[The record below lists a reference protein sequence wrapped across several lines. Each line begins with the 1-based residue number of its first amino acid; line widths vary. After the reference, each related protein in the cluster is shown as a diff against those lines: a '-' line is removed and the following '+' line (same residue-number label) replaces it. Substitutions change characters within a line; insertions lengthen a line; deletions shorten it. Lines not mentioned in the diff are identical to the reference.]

1 MAGGNIHFDADGVLL
16 GEIDWEATSNG
27 TAANS
32 STVKAII
39 YARRTD
45 NYETTGRSWGGYVK
59 IEWNNGITSGSA
71 TEPIEFDYSLTVDG
85 DWTEMAVLSGV
96 TVPHRNDGTMSVKIS
111 GEVSGPSGTTLAGR
125 TSTSKESEENVNL
138 DTIPRYTSITSFTV
152 AKRNETSVTYS
163 FTTADICDYAYYST
177 NDGSSWTGVDITDGK
192 SASFNVTGLSPNTTY
207 NFKLKVRRKDS
218 GLETISSRVQQ
229 TTYKAPT
236 QSLSSKTETSITMNW
251 NIDSTADYIW
261 YSKDN
266 GNNWTAVGSVNATSG
281 SYTISGL
288 TANTAYNIKTR
299 VRRKASQTTYDTAAS
314 SQTTYNYPYVSAVGS
329 NPLTIG
335 NSQTLTLYNPLSRSV
350 TVRMYQNSASGTQ
363 LYSGTT
369 NSTSITFTPTAST
382 LYASIPNSTSGN
394 CVYSVIYGSS
404 TKTTGTNTYKIIGNE
419 TPTFSNFTYADTN
432 STTTALTGNNQI
444 IVNGY
449 SNVTATI
456 STANK
461 AVAKNSATMNNYT
474 LSIGSQSAQA
484 NYSESSDVSMSLT
497 KVNSG
502 VIKVTANDSRGLGTP
517 VTKNATIKNYV
528 KPATTNLTATRSNN
542 GVGET
547 VTLSFA
553 GTWWNDSFGSVAN
566 SIQNIAYYFK
576 KSTASAWTTGT
587 TTITFSTSGNNFS
600 GSLAVAGDTSSQ
612 GFAAAD
618 SYYIKIVVTD
628 RLDHSVEFQT
638 TIGSGTPAIAIYK
651 DNVAIG
657 QQYDTNGGGKL
668 QVNGDIKAKFYTPLF
683 YNLDLSS
690 LSTSNFY
697 PITFPKGEADIPLD
711 CEIHSPNVSGSSAYN
726 QNVIHFRIITN
737 GWNDT
742 PPLFNIF
749 EYGVFAT
756 NEITIGCIGRSTERI
771 GTEKE
776 GECIWLRGGLN
787 YRFVSN
793 FKPVLHTSNY
803 SPDTNVTYSVGT
815 NYYGGT
821 NTSVSILFTPNS
833 TLTGNGGYFS
843 GKAKSSDTASTATKA
858 TQDSDGNQIN
868 STYVKKTGLVS
879 SNVTATVANTTTDSG
894 WSMIDSAY
902 TGNNGFILR
911 SIRFNQNAPN
921 WGVGNF
927 GSGICFGGADTKGL
941 LSVKYDTPS
950 IKLAGGNGKPIK
962 WWIGLTGTSGR
973 TYDLNVAARVNLY
986 NNTTGSNGTITL
998 SESAANFSYIEVFY
1012 SKYEGNLSYS
1022 VHGSM
1027 KIYAPN
1033 GKRGVNSFFF
1043 QYTQNNQSQLI
1054 NRTIYFNGTSLTQSY
1069 GGVINFVNS
1078 SLAAQAQDNKE
1089 IYINRVDGYR

>member
-1 MAGGNIHFDADGVLL
+1 MASGVIDLGVDGKLTGRIVWSSSSQGPAANASTVTATIQAARTDAYGPTTGTFSGALEVYNSGEEGFDAYESVND
-16 GEIDWEATSNG
+16 DW
-27 TAANS
+27 
-32 STVKAII
+32 V
-39 YARRTD
+39 D
-45 NYETTGRSWGGYVK
+45 L
-59 IEWNNGITSGSA
+59 
-71 TEPIEFDYSLTVDG
+71 YSMTK
-85 DWTEMAVLSGV
+85 
-96 TVPHRNDGTMSVKIS
+96 TVPHNSDGTGSCYIY
-111 GEVSGPSGTTLAGR
+111 GIIYGPSGTSMGGRVVEGDATVTLDR
-125 TSTSKESEENVNL
+125 
-138 DTIPRYTSITSFTV
+138 IPRYTSITSFTV
-152 AKRNETSVTYS
+152 SKRNETSVTYNFS
-163 FTTADICDYAYYST
+163 TADICDYAEYST
-177 NDGSSWTGVDITDGK
+177 NNGSSWTGVDIADGK
-192 SASFNVTGLSPNTTY
+192 SGSFNVTGLSPNTTY
-207 NFKLKVRRKDS
+207 NFKLRVRRKDS
-218 GLETISSRVQQ
+218 QLKTESSTVQQ
-229 TTYKAPT
+229 TTYKVPT
-236 QSLSSKTETSITMNW
+236 QSLSSKTETSITMAW
-251 NIDSTADYIW
+251 SIDSTADYIW

-266 GNNWTAVGSVNATSG
+266 GSNWTAVGSVNATSG

-299 VRRKASQTTYDTAAS
+299 VRRKAPQTTYDTAAS

-329 NPLTIG
+329 NPLVIG

-369 NSTSITFTPTAST
+369 SGTSITFTPTAST
-382 LYASIPNSTSGN
+382 LYASIPNSTDSN

-404 TKTTGTNTYKIIGNE
+404 TKTTSTYKYQIVGNE

-502 VIKVTANDSRGLGTP
+502 AIKVTANDSRGLGTP

-576 KSTASAWTTGT
+576 KSTASAWTTGS

-600 GSLAVAGDTSSQ
+600 GSLAIAGDTSSQ

-638 TIGSGTPAIAIYK
+638 TIGSGTPALAIYK

-657 QQYDTNGGGKL
+657 QQYDTNAGGKL
-668 QVNGDIKAKFYTPLF
+668 QVNGDIKAKFYTPSF
-683 YNLDLSS
+683 YTLDLSS

-697 PITFPKGEADIPLD
+697 PVTFPKDERNIPVD
-711 CEIHSPNVSGSSAYN
+711 CEIHSPNVSGSDPYN
-726 QNVIHFRIITN
+726 QNVIHFRLLTE

-742 PPLFNIF
+742 PQLFNIY
-749 EYGVFAT
+749 EYGVFQT
-756 NEITIGCIGRSTERI
+756 NEITIGCIGRSTERM
-771 GTEKE
+771 GSKLE
-776 GECIWLRGGLN
+776 GECVWLRGGLV
-787 YRFVSN
+787 YRFLSN
-793 FKPVLHTSNY
+793 IKPVLHTSNY
-803 SPDTNVTYSVGT
+803 SPDTNITYSVGT

-833 TLTGNGGYFS
+833 TLTGNGGYFT
-843 GKAKSSDTASTATKA
+843 GKANTANTATKA

-879 SNVTATVANTTTDSG
+879 NTLTATVANTTTDSG

-911 SIRFNQNAPN
+911 SVRFNGSSPA
-921 WGVGNF
+921 WGVGNY

-986 NNTTGSNGTITL
+986 NNTDGTNGTVTL
-998 SESAANFSYIEVFY
+998 SETSANFSYIDIYFRSNDGTNYVSSTRIY
-1012 SKYEGNLSYS
+1012 S
-1022 VHGSM
+1022 
-1027 KIYAPN
+1027 PN
-1033 GKRGVNSFFF
+1033 GK
-1043 QYTQNNQSQLI
+1043 YTYLNFTFNGG
-1054 NRTIYFNGTSLTQSY
+1054 NDTTIYHKFARAYVNGTSITLDRAKQHSY
-1069 GGVINFVNS
+1069 SNGS
-1078 SLAAQAQDNKE
+1078 TAAVTTANN
-1089 IYINRVDGYR
+1089 IYIVRVDGYR